1 MRGGGGGGGG
11 GRGGVAA
18 EQRPPPVRTRDGVTA
33 STRHVVNED
42 VGGEEDG
49 EERLKRS
56 RKSVDRLSSTKLTVE
71 ILTSFVSYV
80 CIVCV
85 CVCVCVCVWSKRKTK
100 TGLYFLLKQHE
111 RADHVC

>member
-11 GRGGVAA
+11 GQGGVAA

-42 VGGEEDG
+42 VGGVEDG

-85 CVCVCVCVWSKRKTK
+85 CVCVWSKRKTK
-100 TGLYFLLKQHE
+100 TGLCFLLKQHE